1 MKSLRHRLIG
11 LAIAA
16 ALGGALPAT
25 TTAAVFYLSKVTA
38 RNIVVQRVSKGPP
51 FSPTVRYWVEA
62 APACFRYSSVRV
74 SCRFWA
80 EYRQTAGGV
89 GRCYGD
95 MMVTL
100 TSRAQPRAYATR
112 GVDVQCGPA

>member
-38 RNIVVQRVSKGPP
+38 RNIVVQRVSKG
-51 FSPTVRYWVEA
+51 
-62 APACFRYSSVRV
+62 
-74 SCRFWA
+74 
-80 EYRQTAGGV
+80 
-89 GRCYGD
+89 
-95 MMVTL
+95 
-100 TSRAQPRAYATR
+100 
-112 GVDVQCGPA
+112 